1 MIQQFFGLIIVIYF
15 LVKLI
20 WQKKNKQI
28 PNNEFL
34 LWLIFWMIAGL
45 SILFIK
51 WIDRLVAGLGFSGS
65 GIEILLYLGIAVLFY
80 FIFRLRLRL
89 EKIEKDITKI
99 TRAITFLDKK

>member
-1 MIQQFFGLIIVIYF
+1 MIQQFFGLIIVAYF

-20 WQKKNKQI
+20 WQKKNMQI
-28 PNNEFL
+28 TANEFL
-34 LWLIFWMIAGL
+34 LWLIFWIITGL
-45 SILFIK
+45 AVLFIK
-51 WIDRLVAGLGFSGS
+51 LIDRLVAGLGFSGS

-80 FIFRLRLRL
+80 FIFRMRLRL